1 MFPKVATAF
10 LYFKSHR
17 DNRNLDA
24 QFCLFLI
31 YSAFVLVI
39 FRSNDYNDYVDGC
52 FSSHFRWV
60 FKKKIVKWFLFL
72 FLFHIILGLFWL
84 TNFPRF
90 MFCLCILISSHFTK
104 FISMY
109 LFDSGDLSL
118 CPFGLLFCFFPLALL
133 NGWHF
138 FRIFLL
144 ASCSAS
150 TAMTRDK

>member
-1 MFPKVATAF
+1 MLCFRKWRQHFYTSKALAP
-10 LYFKSHR
+10 
-17 DNRNLDA
+17 RNLDS

-52 FSSHFRWV
+52 FSSHFQ
-60 FKKKIVKWFLFL
+60 KKIVKWFLFL
-72 FLFHIILGLFWL
+72 FLFHFILSLFWL
-84 TNFPRF
+84 TNFPPF
-90 MFCLCILISSHFTK
+90 IFCLCILISSHFTE

-118 CPFGLLFCFFPLALL
+118 CPFGLLFCSFFPCFTQWLAFLL
-133 NGWHF
+133 NL
-138 FRIFLL
+138 LL

-150 TAMTRDK
+150 TAMARNK